1 MAKDTKKAKTMRVRA
16 TTPTAIKTTVEAAP
30 ICSNRTAYVNAR
42 LIDPASGL
50 DAPGGLLSEGGLI
63 ADFGPNLF
71 SDGAPENAKTIDC
84 RGGVLAPGLVDMRVR
99 LRDPGHEHKEAT
111 ISAAAGGITTI
122 VVLPNADPIIDS
134 AALVEFIS
142 RRAGKTG
149 LINIYPMAALTQ
161 GLEGRKITEM
171 GLLAEAGAVAFCDGE
186 NSVDDSMVMR
196 RALSYASSFGLL
208 IIQRPED
215 SSLASDGVMN
225 EGEIA
230 TRLGLAGI
238 PNAAEVI
245 RLERDIQLLKLA
257 GGRYHA
263 SLLSTADSVDVVRRA
278 KVRGLNVTC
287 DTAPPYFALNEIAVG
302 DYRTFARLSPPLR
315 CEKDRRAV
323 VGGIED
329 GVIDVIVSDHA
340 PHHQD
345 SKRQPFAQAESG
357 AVGLETLLT
366 MALDLTR
373 DGSLSLSDM
382 LGKITCV
389 PADILGLD
397 AGRLR
402 KGAAADMVIFD
413 ADAPWKIDA
422 DQLLSKSKNTPFDG
436 KLAQGRVIRTVISG
450 QTVFYDSDLDT

>member
-1 MAKDTKKAKTMRVRA
+1 MAKGAKKTRTVKKKAAAA
-16 TTPTAIKTTVEAAP
+16 TTATAASRAAP
-30 ICSNRTAYVNAR
+30 RTAYVNAR

-50 DAPGGLLSEGGLI
+50 DAPGGLLSEDGLI
-63 ADFGPNLF
+63 ADFGSGLF
-71 SDGAPENAKTIDC
+71 ANGAPENAGTIDC
-84 RGGVLAPGLVDMRVR
+84 RGRVLAPGLVDMRVR
-99 LRDPGHEHKEAT
+99 LRDPGHEHREAT
-111 ISAAAGGITTI
+111 VSAAAGGITTI
-122 VVLPNADPIIDS
+122 IVLPDTDPVIDS
-134 AALVEFIS
+134 VALVEFIG
-142 RRAGKTG
+142 RRAGEAG

-161 GLEGRKITEM
+161 GLEGKEITEM
-171 GLLAEAGAVAFCDGE
+171 GLMSEAGAVAFGDGI
-186 NSVDDSMVMR
+186 SSIDDSLVMR

-208 IIQRPED
+208 IVQRPED
-215 SSLASDGVMN
+215 NSLASDGVMN

-238 PNAAEVI
+238 PNAAETI
-245 RLERDIQLLKLA
+245 CLERDIRLLELT

-278 KVRGLNVTC
+278 KARGLNVTC

-315 CEKDRRAV
+315 CEEDRRAV
-323 VGGIED
+323 VEGIED
-329 GVIDVIVSDHA
+329 GTIDAIVSDHA

-357 AVGLETLLT
+357 AVGLETLLAV
-366 MALDLTR
+366 ALDLTR
-373 DGSLSLSDM
+373 ESSLPLSGM
-382 LGKITCV
+382 LGKVTCV

-397 AGRLR
+397 TGRLR
-402 KGAAADMVIFD
+402 KGAAADLVIFD

-436 KLAQGRVIRTVISG
+436 KLTQGRVVRSVISG
-450 QTVFYDSDLDT
+450 HTVFHASDLDA

>member
-1 MAKDTKKAKTMRVRA
+1 MAKGAKKTRTVKKKAAAA
-16 TTPTAIKTTVEAAP
+16 TTATAASRAAP
-30 ICSNRTAYVNAR
+30 RTAYVNAR

-50 DAPGGLLSEGGLI
+50 DAPGGLLSEDGLI
-63 ADFGPNLF
+63 ADFGSGLF
-71 SDGAPENAKTIDC
+71 ANGAPENAETIDC
-84 RGGVLAPGLVDMRVR
+84 RGRVLAPGLVDMRVR
-99 LRDPGHEHKEAT
+99 LRDPGHEHREAT
-111 ISAAAGGITTI
+111 VSAAAGGITTI
-122 VVLPNADPIIDS
+122 IVLPNTDPVIDS
-134 AALVEFIS
+134 VALVEFIG
-142 RRAGKTG
+142 RRAGEAG

-161 GLEGRKITEM
+161 GLEGKEITEM
-171 GLLAEAGAVAFCDGE
+171 GLMSEAGAVAFGDGV
-186 NSVDDSMVMR
+186 SSIDDSLVMR

-208 IIQRPED
+208 IVQRPED
-215 SSLASDGVMN
+215 NSLASDGVMN

-238 PNAAEVI
+238 PNAAETI
-245 RLERDIQLLKLA
+245 CLERDIRLLELT

-278 KVRGLNVTC
+278 KARGLNVTC

-315 CEKDRRAV
+315 CEEDRRAV
-323 VGGIED
+323 VEGIED
-329 GVIDVIVSDHA
+329 GTIDAIVSDHA

-357 AVGLETLLT
+357 AVGLETLLAV
-366 MALDLTR
+366 ALDLTR
-373 DGSLSLSDM
+373 ESSLSLSGM
-382 LGKITCV
+382 LGKVTCV

-397 AGRLR
+397 TGRLR
-402 KGAAADMVIFD
+402 KGAAADLVIFD

-436 KLAQGRVIRTVISG
+436 KLAQGRVVRSVISG
-450 QTVFYDSDLDT
+450 HTVFHASDLDA

>member
-1 MAKDTKKAKTMRVRA
+1 MAKGAKKTRTVKKKAAAA
-16 TTPTAIKTTVEAAP
+16 TTATAASRAAP
-30 ICSNRTAYVNAR
+30 RTAYVNAR

-50 DAPGGLLSEGGLI
+50 DAPGGLLSEDGLI
-63 ADFGPNLF
+63 ADFGSGLF
-71 SDGAPENAKTIDC
+71 ANGAPENAETIDC
-84 RGGVLAPGLVDMRVR
+84 RGRVLAPGLVDMRVR
-99 LRDPGHEHKEAT
+99 LRDPGHEHREAT
-111 ISAAAGGITTI
+111 VSAAAGGITTI
-122 VVLPNADPIIDS
+122 IVLPDTDPVIDS
-134 AALVEFIS
+134 VALVEFIG
-142 RRAGKTG
+142 RRAGEAG

-161 GLEGRKITEM
+161 GLEGKEITEM
-171 GLLAEAGAVAFCDGE
+171 GLMSEAGAVAFGDGI
-186 NSVDDSMVMR
+186 SSIDDSLVMR

-208 IIQRPED
+208 IVQRPED
-215 SSLASDGVMN
+215 NSLASDGVMN

-238 PNAAEVI
+238 PNAAETI
-245 RLERDIQLLKLA
+245 CLERDIRLLELT

-278 KVRGLNVTC
+278 KARGLNVTC

-315 CEKDRRAV
+315 CEEDRRAV
-323 VGGIED
+323 VEGIED
-329 GVIDVIVSDHA
+329 GTIDAIVSDHA

-357 AVGLETLLT
+357 AVGLETLLAV
-366 MALDLTR
+366 ALDLTR
-373 DGSLSLSDM
+373 ESSLPLSGM
-382 LGKITCV
+382 LGKVTCV

-397 AGRLR
+397 TGRLR
-402 KGAAADMVIFD
+402 KGAAADLVIFD

-436 KLAQGRVIRTVISG
+436 KLTQGRVVRSVISG
-450 QTVFYDSDLDT
+450 HTVFHASDLDA

>member
-1 MAKDTKKAKTMRVRA
+1 MAKGAKKTRTVKKKAAAA
-16 TTPTAIKTTVEAAP
+16 TTATAASRAAP
-30 ICSNRTAYVNAR
+30 RTAYVNAR

-50 DAPGGLLSEGGLI
+50 DAPGGLLSEDGLI
-63 ADFGPNLF
+63 ADFGSGLF
-71 SDGAPENAKTIDC
+71 ADGAPENAETIDC
-84 RGGVLAPGLVDMRVR
+84 RGRVLAPGLVDMRVR
-99 LRDPGHEHKEAT
+99 LRDPGHEHREAT
-111 ISAAAGGITTI
+111 VSAAAGGITTI
-122 VVLPNADPIIDS
+122 IVLPDTDPVIDS
-134 AALVEFIS
+134 VALVEFIG
-142 RRAGKTG
+142 RRAGEAG

-161 GLEGRKITEM
+161 GLEGKEITEM
-171 GLLAEAGAVAFCDGE
+171 GLMSEAGAVAFGDGV
-186 NSVDDSMVMR
+186 SSIDDSLVMR

-208 IIQRPED
+208 IVQRPED
-215 SSLASDGVMN
+215 NSLASDGVMN

-238 PNAAEVI
+238 PNAAETI
-245 RLERDIQLLKLA
+245 CLERDIRLLELT

-278 KVRGLNVTC
+278 KARGLNVTC

-315 CEKDRRAV
+315 CEEDRRAV
-323 VGGIED
+323 VEGIED
-329 GVIDVIVSDHA
+329 GTIDAIVSDHA

-357 AVGLETLLT
+357 AVGLETLLAV
-366 MALDLTR
+366 ALDLTR
-373 DGSLSLSDM
+373 ESSLPLSGM
-382 LGKITCV
+382 LGKVTCV

-397 AGRLR
+397 TGRLR
-402 KGAAADMVIFD
+402 KGAAADLVIFD

-436 KLAQGRVIRTVISG
+436 KLTQGRVVRSVISG
-450 QTVFYDSDLDT
+450 HTVFHASDLDA

>member
-1 MAKDTKKAKTMRVRA
+1 MAKGAKKIMTVKKKAAAA
-16 TTPTAIKTTVEAAP
+16 TTATAASRAAP
-30 ICSNRTAYVNAR
+30 RTAYVNAR

-50 DAPGGLLSEGGLI
+50 DAPGGLLSEDGLI
-63 ADFGPNLF
+63 ADFGSGLF
-71 SDGAPENAKTIDC
+71 ANGAPENAETIDC
-84 RGGVLAPGLVDMRVR
+84 RGRVLAPGLVDMRVR
-99 LRDPGHEHKEAT
+99 LRDPGHEHREAT
-111 ISAAAGGITTI
+111 VSAAAGGITTI
-122 VVLPNADPIIDS
+122 IVLPNTDPVIDS
-134 AALVEFIS
+134 VALVEFIG
-142 RRAGKTG
+142 RRAGEAG

-161 GLEGRKITEM
+161 GLEGKEITEM
-171 GLLAEAGAVAFCDGE
+171 GLMSEAGAVAFGDGI
-186 NSVDDSMVMR
+186 SSIDDSLVMR

-208 IIQRPED
+208 IVQRPED
-215 SSLASDGVMN
+215 NSLASDGVMN

-238 PNAAEVI
+238 PNAAETI
-245 RLERDIQLLKLA
+245 CLERDIRLLELT

-278 KVRGLNVTC
+278 KARGLNVTC

-315 CEKDRRAV
+315 CEEDRRAV
-323 VGGIED
+323 VEGIED
-329 GVIDVIVSDHA
+329 GTIDAIVSDHA

-357 AVGLETLLT
+357 AVGLETLLAV
-366 MALDLTR
+366 ALDLTR
-373 DGSLSLSDM
+373 ESSLPLSGM
-382 LGKITCV
+382 LGKVTCV

-397 AGRLR
+397 TGRLR
-402 KGAAADMVIFD
+402 KGAAADLVIFD

-436 KLAQGRVIRTVISG
+436 KLTQGRVVRSVISG
-450 QTVFYDSDLDT
+450 HTVFHASDLDA

>member
-1 MAKDTKKAKTMRVRA
+1 MAKGAKKTRTVKKKAAAA
-16 TTPTAIKTTVEAAP
+16 TTATAASRAAP
-30 ICSNRTAYVNAR
+30 RTAYVNAR

-50 DAPGGLLSEGGLI
+50 DAPGGLLSEDGLI
-63 ADFGPNLF
+63 ADFGSGLF
-71 SDGAPENAKTIDC
+71 ADGAPENAETIDC
-84 RGGVLAPGLVDMRVR
+84 RGRVLAPGLVDMRVR
-99 LRDPGHEHKEAT
+99 LRDPGHEHREAT
-111 ISAAAGGITTI
+111 VSAAAGGITTI
-122 VVLPNADPIIDS
+122 IVLPDTDPVIDS
-134 AALVEFIS
+134 VALVEFIG
-142 RRAGKTG
+142 RRAGEAG

-161 GLEGRKITEM
+161 GLEGKEITEM
-171 GLLAEAGAVAFCDGE
+171 GLMSEAGAVAFGDGI
-186 NSVDDSMVMR
+186 SSIDDSLVMR

-208 IIQRPED
+208 IVQRPED
-215 SSLASDGVMN
+215 NSLASDGVMN

-238 PNAAEVI
+238 PNAAETI
-245 RLERDIQLLKLA
+245 CLERDIRLLELT

-278 KVRGLNVTC
+278 KARGLNVTC

-315 CEKDRRAV
+315 CEEDRRAV
-323 VGGIED
+323 VEGIED
-329 GVIDVIVSDHA
+329 GTIDAIVSDHA

-357 AVGLETLLT
+357 AVGLETLLAV
-366 MALDLTR
+366 ALDLTR
-373 DGSLSLSDM
+373 ESSLPLSGM
-382 LGKITCV
+382 LGKVTCV

-397 AGRLR
+397 TGRLR
-402 KGAAADMVIFD
+402 KGAAADLVIFD

-436 KLAQGRVIRTVISG
+436 KLTQGRVVRSVISG
-450 QTVFYDSDLDT
+450 HTVFHASDLDA

>member
-1 MAKDTKKAKTMRVRA
+1 MAKGAKKTRTVKKKAAAA
-16 TTPTAIKTTVEAAP
+16 TTATAASRAAP
-30 ICSNRTAYVNAR
+30 RTAYVNAR

-50 DAPGGLLSEGGLI
+50 DAPGGLLSEDGLI
-63 ADFGPNLF
+63 ADFGSGLF
-71 SDGAPENAKTIDC
+71 ADGAPENAETIDC
-84 RGGVLAPGLVDMRVR
+84 RGRVLAPGLVDMRVR
-99 LRDPGHEHKEAT
+99 LRDPGHEHREAT
-111 ISAAAGGITTI
+111 VSAAAGGITTI
-122 VVLPNADPIIDS
+122 IVLPDTDPVIDS
-134 AALVEFIS
+134 VALVEFIG
-142 RRAGKTG
+142 RRAGEAG

-161 GLEGRKITEM
+161 GLEGKEITEM
-171 GLLAEAGAVAFCDGE
+171 GLMSEAGAVAFGDGV
-186 NSVDDSMVMR
+186 SSIDDSLVMR

-208 IIQRPED
+208 IVQRPED
-215 SSLASDGVMN
+215 NSLASDGVMN

-238 PNAAEVI
+238 PNAAETI
-245 RLERDIQLLKLA
+245 CLERDIRLLELT

-278 KVRGLNVTC
+278 KARGLNVTC

-315 CEKDRRAV
+315 CEEDRRAV
-323 VGGIED
+323 VEGIED
-329 GVIDVIVSDHA
+329 GTIDAIVSDHA

-357 AVGLETLLT
+357 AVGLETLLAV
-366 MALDLTR
+366 ALDLTR
-373 DGSLSLSDM
+373 ESSLSLSGM
-382 LGKITCV
+382 LGKVTCV

-397 AGRLR
+397 TGRLR
-402 KGAAADMVIFD
+402 KGAAADLVIFD

-436 KLAQGRVIRTVISG
+436 KLTQGRVVRSVISG
-450 QTVFYDSDLDT
+450 HTVFHASDLDA

>member
-1 MAKDTKKAKTMRVRA
+1 MAKGAKKTRTVKKKAAAA
-16 TTPTAIKTTVEAAP
+16 TTATAASRAAP
-30 ICSNRTAYVNAR
+30 RTAYVNAR

-50 DAPGGLLSEGGLI
+50 DAPGGLLSEDGLI
-63 ADFGPNLF
+63 ADFGSGLF
-71 SDGAPENAKTIDC
+71 ADGAPENAETIDC
-84 RGGVLAPGLVDMRVR
+84 RGRVLAPGLVDMRVR
-99 LRDPGHEHKEAT
+99 LRDPGHEHREAT
-111 ISAAAGGITTI
+111 VSAAAGGITTI
-122 VVLPNADPIIDS
+122 IVLPDTDPVIDS
-134 AALVEFIS
+134 VALVEFIG
-142 RRAGKTG
+142 RRAGEAG

-161 GLEGRKITEM
+161 GLEGKEITEM
-171 GLLAEAGAVAFCDGE
+171 GLMSEAGAVAFGDGI
-186 NSVDDSMVMR
+186 SSIDDSLVMR

-208 IIQRPED
+208 IVQRPED
-215 SSLASDGVMN
+215 NSLASDGVMN

-238 PNAAEVI
+238 PNAAETI
-245 RLERDIQLLKLA
+245 CLERDIRLLELT

-278 KVRGLNVTC
+278 KARGLNVTC

-315 CEKDRRAV
+315 CEEDRRAV
-323 VGGIED
+323 VEGIED
-329 GVIDVIVSDHA
+329 GTIDAIVSDHA

-357 AVGLETLLT
+357 AVGLETLLAV
-366 MALDLTR
+366 ALNLTR
-373 DGSLSLSDM
+373 ESSLSLSGM
-382 LGKITCV
+382 LGKVTCV

-397 AGRLR
+397 TGRLR
-402 KGAAADMVIFD
+402 KGAAADLVIFD

-436 KLAQGRVIRTVISG
+436 KLTQGRVVRSVISG
-450 QTVFYDSDLDT
+450 HTVFHASDLDA